1 MAGRLA
7 GKVGIITG
15 AARGQGASEAWLF
28 ASEGAQL
35 LISDVLEES
44 LGELTEKM
52 RAAGHEGDGMT
63 LDVRLES
70 DWQSA
75 VDVAEERFGRVD
87 FLVNNAGILDPAGVE
102 EATSESW
109 NRVIAVN
116 QTGVWLGMKSVVPA
130 LRRAGRGSSILNVSS
145 IYGLVGSG
153 AAAAYHAT
161 KGAVRILSKTAAI
174 EFAPDG
180 IRVNSIHPG
189 YIDTEM
195 IRAAAPEEVQ
205 AQLGSMIGENVPL
218 GRIGT
223 ADDIA
228 AGALY
233 LVSDEASYVTGAE
246 LVIDGGYTA
255 R

>member
-7 GKVGIITG
+7 GKVGIISG

-28 ASEGAQL
+28 ASEGARL
-35 LISDVLEES
+35 LISDVLEDP
-44 LGELTEKM
+44 LRELAEKM
-52 RAAGHEGDGMT
+52 AAAGHEVENLG
-63 LDVRLES
+63 LDVTAEG
-70 DWQSA
+70 DWQNA
-75 VDVAEERFGRVD
+75 VDTAERRFGRVD
-87 FLVNNAGILDPAGVE
+87 FLINNAGILDPAGVE
-102 EATSESW
+102 ETTSESW
-109 NRVIAVN
+109 DRVIAVN
-116 QTGVWLGMKSVVPA
+116 QTGVWLGMKAVIPA
-130 LRRAGRGSSILNVSS
+130 LRRAGRGSILNVSS

-153 AAAAYHAT
+153 GAAAYHAT
-161 KGAVRILSKTAAI
+161 KGAVRLLSKTAAI
-174 EFAPDG
+174 QYAPDG

-195 IRAAAPEEVQ
+195 IRSAAPEEMQ
-205 AQLGSMIGENVPL
+205 AQLGDMIGENVPL

-223 ADDIA
+223 AEDIA

>member
-28 ASEGAQL
+28 ASEGARL
-35 LISDVLEES
+35 LVSDILSEP
-44 LGELTEKM
+44 LGELAEKM
-52 RAAGHEGDGMT
+52 KAEGHEVESQR
-63 LDVRLES
+63 LDVTVEA
-70 DWQSA
+70 DWLA
-75 VDVAEERFGRVD
+75 TIEAAEARFGQID
-87 FLVNNAGILDPAGVE
+87 FLINNAGILDPAGVE
-102 EATSESW
+102 DTTCESW
-109 NRVIAVN
+109 DRVIAVN

-130 LRRAGRGSSILNVSS
+130 LKRSGKGSILNVSS

-153 AAAAYHAT
+153 GAAAYHAS
-161 KGAVRILSKTAAI
+161 KGAVRLLSKTAAI
-174 EFAPDG
+174 EYAPFE

-195 IRAAAPEEVQ
+195 IRSAVPEEMQ
-205 AQLGSMIGENVPL
+205 SELGGMIGQNVPL

-223 ADDIA
+223 SEDIA

>member
-7 GKVGIITG
+7 GKIGIITG
-15 AARGQGASEAWLF
+15 AARGQGAAEAWLF

-35 LISDVLEES
+35 LVSDVMEEPLRELAAKMTGAGHRVES
-44 LGELTEKM
+44 L
-52 RAAGHEGDGMT
+52 R
-63 LDVRLES
+63 LDVAVENE
-70 DWQSA
+70 WQVA
-75 VDVAEERFGRVD
+75 VDVAEQRFGRVD
-87 FLVNNAGILDPAGVE
+87 FLINNAGILDPAGIE
-102 EATSESW
+102 DTTRESW
-109 NRVIAVN
+109 DRVLAVN
-116 QTGVWLGMKSVVPA
+116 QTGVWLGMKAVLPA
-130 LRRAGRGSSILNVSS
+130 LKRAGGGSILNVSS

-153 AAAAYHAT
+153 GAAAYHAT
-161 KGAVRILSKTAAI
+161 KGAVRLLTKTAAI
-174 EFAPDG
+174 EYAPDG

-195 IRAAAPEEVQ
+195 IRSAAPEEVQ
-205 AQLGSMIGENVPL
+205 AQLGGMIGENVPL

-223 ADDIA
+223 AEDIA